1 MTITTPNKTD
11 RPSQDW
17 KRMLPGLS
25 VSFICMV
32 VIFFF
37 VDIRKLMQALR
48 LADYRLVAL
57 AVVATLMWLSV
68 RGIVWRTLLQERASF
83 RQVFLTLAEG
93 YLLNNL
99 LPFRLGEFG
108 RAYLLGRKT
117 DLPFFQ
123 VLSSIVIER
132 SLDVAMA
139 VGIVLC
145 TLPFVVGADW
155 AAEAALAAGGI
166 ILLVFIVLFLAARN
180 RQKLMTLFEKLTQRW
195 PWLLKLGGKTLPA
208 LFDGLE
214 VLTDG
219 KRFIRAAS
227 WMVCNWLVAIVQY
240 YCYVSAFFPHA
251 RLLWAAF
258 GLGVVALGV
267 AAPSSPGSVGVLE
280 LVLVGALS
288 LFGLE
293 PSTALGCAI
302 TIHFF
307 QYLTTGLLGAYAISQ
322 DGETLGSLYHTV
334 RNLRS
339 SL

>member
-1 MTITTPNKTD
+1 
-11 RPSQDW
+11 
-17 KRMLPGLS
+17 MLPGLA
-25 VSFICMV
+25 VSFICLAV
-32 VIFFF
+32 LFYF
-37 VDIRKLMQALR
+37 VDIRKLGEALR

-57 AVVATLMWLSV
+57 AVIVTLVWLSV

-83 RQVFLTLAEG
+83 RQIFFTLNEG

-108 RAYLLGRKT
+108 RAFLLGRKAN
-117 DLPFFQ
+117 LSFFQ
-123 VLSSIVIER
+123 VLSSIIIER

-155 AAEAALAAGGI
+155 AGEAAIGAGGV
-166 ILLVFIVLFLAARN
+166 ILLVFVFLYLLARN
-180 RQKLMTLFEKLTQRW
+180 RQKTLAIFEKLSHRW
-195 PWLLKLGGKTLPA
+195 SILLKPGGKALPA
-208 LFDGLE
+208 FFDGLE

-227 WMVCNWLVAIVQY
+227 WMVVNWMVAIVQY
-240 YCYVSAFFPHA
+240 FCYVSAFFPEA
-251 RLLWAAF
+251 KLLWGAF

-267 AAPSSPGSVGVLE
+267 AAPSSPGSMGVLE
-280 LVLVGALS
+280 LALVGGLS
-288 LFGLE
+288 LFGAE

-302 TIHFF
+302 TIHLF
-307 QYLTTGLLGAYAISQ
+307 QYLTTGLLGAYALSQ